1 MVMRI
6 YLASDIGEESE
17 HIHTSKME
25 LFAKNSYWLSPEL
38 FLQKIYLKGLI
49 GVWMQ
54 P

>member
-25 LFAKNSYWLSPEL
+25 LFAKNGYWLSHEL

-49 GVWMQ
+49 GV
-54 P
+54 